1 MFLLSQR
8 HLIDDDFYKCVG
20 PVHLMTGSDSAASK
34 IQMSRRV
41 TWIKNAETRE
51 LSASLWNTDFIDK
64 ACQLHTFMSFL
75 YSLPL
80 NEIYSSCP

>member
-1 MFLLSQR
+1 M
-8 HLIDDDFYKCVG
+8 
-20 PVHLMTGSDSAASK
+20 
-34 IQMSRRV
+34 
-41 TWIKNAETRE
+41 E

-80 NEIYSSCP
+80 NEIHSSCPLAIISCSKFKLKKIYTLPVSKFSLSSLRGLEINEI